1 MSQLK
6 YGDDKCKDDAAGLAN
21 IKHNENRIKAYPKD
35 TFDKK
40 ASKVIDILLAEI
52 KKGDADNKLSSLDL
66 TKDDIALYTLD
77 GEELKPK
84 DELSKKVSSASKET
98 GMLYEPFVVD
108 FKNIIVMR
116 LFGGDEL
123 LYVRYDDKINSRQD
137 LLKLI
142 TEKVMEKVKT
152 NDNFKKKDQD
162 AVLQFIHKYR
172 MIQDGDSM
180 KDKIS
185 KGRSS

>member
-6 YGDDKCKDDAAGLAN
+6 YGDDKCKDYAAGLAN

-77 GEELKPK
+77 GEELKPSH
-84 DELSKKVSSASKET
+84 ELSKKVSPASKET

-123 LYVRYDDKINSRQD
+123 IYVKFDSKINSRQD

-142 TEKVMEKVKT
+142 TEDVMKKIET
-152 NDNFKKKDQD
+152 SDNYKNKDKD
-162 AVLQFIHKYR
+162 TLLQFIYKYR
-172 MIQDGDSM
+172 
-180 KDKIS
+180 
-185 KGRSS
+185 